1 MFDVVQD
8 DAGPLERARAALR
21 LAERRVG
28 VQHRDQVVTVTPPA
42 PAPLTDLLPDGEL
55 PRGAVSSVLGPG
67 PLPGSA
73 SLTCWL
79 LGATQGDRWIAVA
92 GWPNLSPLAMTEA
105 GVNLSRVMLV
115 PDVQDQG
122 PAILAALIGGF
133 ETVVVGPRVQLTPS
147 ERRRL
152 LARARQQE
160 TAVLSTSRWE
170 GAALTLDVERSRWS
184 GPDRGERWLR
194 EARLTVTRH
203 SSVDGGGQ
211 RFDVARSGTASPTV
225 IAARVAGVRLTG

>member
-1 MFDVVQD
+1 
-8 DAGPLERARAALR
+8 
-21 LAERRVG
+21 
-28 VQHRDQVVTVTPPA
+28 
-42 PAPLTDLLPDGEL
+42 
-55 PRGAVSSVLGPG
+55 VSSVL
-67 PLPGSA
+67 GSA

-105 GVNLSRVMLV
+105 GVNLSRVMVV

-160 TAVLSTSRWE
+160 AAVLSTSRWE
-170 GAALTLDVERSRWS
+170 GSALTLDVEHARWS
-184 GPDRGERWLR
+184 GPDRGEHWIR
-194 EARLTVTRH
+194 ETRLTVARH

-211 RFDVARSGTASPTV
+211 RFDVARSGTDSPTV
-225 IAARVAGVRLTG
+225 IAARAAGVRLTG